1 MRRMVMS
8 MFDNGVSYY
17 TRWRTVV
24 DVAFPEDCVRCQ
36 WCRFLRADKA
46 NDRHWCALTDD
57 ILYSIKR
64 VGDCCPLEIEEV
76 NCE

>member
-1 MRRMVMS
+1 MDLK
-8 MFDNGVSYY
+8 FNALTAGDIECG
-17 TRWRTVV
+17 
-24 DVAFPEDCVRCQ
+24 
-36 WCRFLRADKA
+36 FLRADKA